1 MSFPAMA
8 ATFPVRFAPWWARA
22 RFKVYREEPLIVLD
36 AEDFAFFV
44 AVGVLWYW
52 IGAKVDRLRGR
63 GQSVEHS
70 KAMSVALAATGF
82 LFAVGVGAVATIYAM
97 LTDADKPLKQVGPFG
112 LVWSVML
119 LCYFSWRLVGLC
131 KRGAPHDA
139 LIRRNE

>member
-1 MSFPAMA
+1 MA

-70 KAMSVALAATGF
+70 KAVSVAFGATGF
-82 LFAVGVGAVATIYAM
+82 LFAVGVGALATIYAM
-97 LTDADKPLKQVGPFG
+97 LTDADKPLKQIAPFG
-112 LVWSVML
+112 LVWSVAL
-119 LCYFSWRLVGLC
+119 LSYFSWRLVGLY
-131 KRGAPHDA
+131 KASATH
-139 LIRRNE
+139 NS